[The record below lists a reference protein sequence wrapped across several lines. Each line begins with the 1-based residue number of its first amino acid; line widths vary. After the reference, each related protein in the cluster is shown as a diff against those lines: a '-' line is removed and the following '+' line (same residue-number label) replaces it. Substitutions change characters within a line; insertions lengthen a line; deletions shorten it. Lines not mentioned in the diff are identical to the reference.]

1 MNICIIGINLT
12 SLILSKLLIN
22 NGLLVSIFS
31 FNDNKYNLSSRTIGI
46 SRDNINFIN
55 NKIINLKK
63 KNLCKIKNIKIY
75 TDDRK
80 EILNFKNKTDN
91 LFSII
96 ELNKFYNILYNDLKN
111 KKSFNIKKVKEK
123 NFNKIFN
130 GTKYDLVIN
139 CEKNNFITRKYFSK
153 TIKKNYNSIA
163 HTCLIYHQKI
173 KNFVASQYFT
183 NLGPIAFLPIS
194 SKTTSIVF
202 SSYKKKRLDD
212 KKFEKFIF
220 SYSNKLK
227 INKFSKI
234 SRVNLNFS
242 SARRYYSNNVLLF
255 GDSLHQIHPL
265 AGQGFNMTIRDL
277 KVLSSLIENKKN
289 LGLTIDST
297 LLKDFEEE
305 TKSKNLIF
313 SFGVNL
319 IQNFFEIKKELG
331 IKKIDHLIRY
341 LGKKNFANNFLL
353 NAADKGL

>member
-1 MNICIIGINLT
+1 MNICIIGTNLT

-111 KKSFNIKKVKEK
+111 KKLFSIKKVKEK
-123 NFNKIFN
+123 NFHKIFYR
-130 GTKYDLVIN
+130 TKYDLVIN

-202 SSYKKKRLDD
+202 SSYKKK
-212 KKFEKFIF
+212 
-220 SYSNKLK
+220 
-227 INKFSKI
+227 
-234 SRVNLNFS
+234 
-242 SARRYYSNNVLLF
+242 
-255 GDSLHQIHPL
+255 
-265 AGQGFNMTIRDL
+265 DL
-277 KVLSSLIENKKN
+277 MIKN
-289 LGLTIDST
+289 L
-297 LLKDFEEE
+297 
-305 TKSKNLIF
+305 KNLFLVIQI
-313 SFGVNL
+313 NL
-319 IQNFFEIKKELG
+319 K
-331 IKKIDHLIRY
+331 
-341 LGKKNFANNFLL
+341 
-353 NAADKGL
+353 